1 LLITN
6 VMEPRP
12 LIGARSLPL
21 INLRKSL
28 VQGGREERMV
38 ERGKKGER
46 ERLSWQDYVFC
57 IQRQRNESTLIRKEQ
72 TGGRG
77 GGGKQKG
84 WGAGGES
91 AHLTF
96 FPSRRSCAEYSR
108 NFLSMARWHSK
119 VPVDDSMISIALNV
133 FLSQES

>member
-1 LLITN
+1 
-6 VMEPRP
+6 MEPRP

-84 WGAGGES
+84 WGSGGRKRPS
-91 AHLTF
+91 YF
-96 FPSRRSCAEYSR
+96 FSVSSKLCRIFQKFFINGEVAFKGSCR
-108 NFLSMARWHSK
+108 
-119 VPVDDSMISIALNV
+119 
-133 FLSQES
+133 